1 MVLHLEAATPKHLP
15 HEDTED
21 VLGSQAA
28 EYILL
33 HICVEVKLIRKMS
46 F

>member
-1 MVLHLEAATPKHLP
+1 MVLHLEAATQKHLP

-28 EYILL
+28 EYILF
-33 HICVEVKLIRKMS
+33 HICVELKLIRKTS
-46 F
+46 S